1 MDNKFGVGLSG
12 AVTMR
17 NQLAPGQNAYGLAK
31 RETMKA
37 ANRIPSTTWDV
48 TIGEGHHLKISLAYE
63 KDGGALREVVFVGRG
78 KSGHGLDD
86 MLSELGIK
94 LSRIIQGR
102 DPESGEDHEP

>member
-1 MDNKFGVGLSG
+1 
-12 AVTMR
+12 MR
-17 NQLAPGQNAYGLAK
+17 NRNQGSVNTGAERHRVDTQ
-31 RETMKA
+31 RDEMKV

-48 TIGEGHHLKISLAYE
+48 TIGEGHHLKVSLAYD
-63 KDGGALREVVFVGRG
+63 KDTGTLREVVFVGRG

>member
-1 MDNKFGVGLSG
+1 MGQSI
-12 AVTMR
+12 
-17 NQLAPGQNAYGLAK
+17 PGQNATGLTQ
-31 RETMKA
+31 RDEMKV

-48 TIGEGHHLKISLAYE
+48 TIGEGHHLKVSLAYD
-63 KDGGALREVVFVGRG
+63 KDTGTLREVVFVGRG

-102 DPESGEDHEP
+102 DPESGEDVN